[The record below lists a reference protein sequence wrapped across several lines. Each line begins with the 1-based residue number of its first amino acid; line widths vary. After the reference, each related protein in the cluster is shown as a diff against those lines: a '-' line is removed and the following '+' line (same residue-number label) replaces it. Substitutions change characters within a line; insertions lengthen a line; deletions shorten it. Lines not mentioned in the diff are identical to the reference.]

1 MVKPHIEAI
10 FMAREFS
17 EFSTEYSTKK
27 SDFSDIR
34 NNLDAI
40 MHIRTEVERCEQEL
54 GALRTQKSNLVLFS
68 AFLTEDERN
77 AQTASIDT
85 QITAIEN
92 QLRTLK
98 TNTLY
103 KTKEEIQTASQTL
116 DKYIDDLNTNFDFKK
131 SLRDEIKTQSQN
143 RLLGLE
149 QEKTAPTMELALY
162 SKIEA
167 LAENDSKLKSYLSID
182 DDKAVLA
189 LLESYVNKYSH
200 VKPGTRGRESD
211 QAKKEREA
219 KLKVFKDEVAT
230 IQRRI
235 TSKGNSFKKYITD
248 HKTELGL
255 PADMTIDFNDDTSIL
270 HNIALY
276 TDPKSNASFSDI
288 KTKASDSI
296 KSKDAQIEALQ
307 SYIRYADE
315 DLTQIR
321 RDREAEL
328 EEKKTYKG
336 QGLLS
341 KAKRFFKGLGKG
353 LSNWVHDKPKPFKGV
368 FKRPDDTRTL
378 TQAKVIDTTN
388 NFADAYRTE
397 IGQDAYAKVIKEY
410 NERIQNEQQ
419 QSHPQGER

>member
-1 MVKPHIEAI
+1 
-10 FMAREFS
+10 MAREFS

-27 SDFSDIR
+27 LDFLDISS
-34 NNLDAI
+34 NLDAI
-40 MHIRTEVERCEQEL
+40 MRIRTEVERCEQEL

-77 AQTASIDT
+77 AQTASLNNHID
-85 QITAIEN
+85 AIEN
-92 QLRTLK
+92 QIRSLK
-98 TNTLY
+98 SNTLY

-116 DKYIDDLNTNFDFKK
+116 DEYIDALNTNFDFKK

-143 RLLGLE
+143 RLLVLE
-149 QEKTAPTMELALY
+149 QEKTAPTMELDLY

-167 LAENDSKLKSYLSID
+167 AAENDPKLKSYLSID
-182 DDKAVLA
+182 NDKAVLA
-189 LLESYVNKYSH
+189 ILESYVNKYSH
-200 VKPGTRGRESD
+200 VKPGSTGHESE

-219 KLKVFKDEVAT
+219 KLNVFKDEVDT

-235 TSKGNSFKKYITD
+235 ISKGNAFKKYITD

-270 HNIALY
+270 HNIGVY

-296 KSKDAQIEALQ
+296 KSKDVQINALQ

-315 DLTQIR
+315 DLAQIR
-321 RDREAEL
+321 RDKEAEL
-328 EEKKTYKG
+328 EDKKTYKRH
-336 QGLLS
+336 GLMS
-341 KAKRFFKGLGKG
+341 KTKRFFKGLVKG
-353 LSNWVHDKPKPFKGV
+353 LSNWANDEQKPFKGV
-368 FKRPDDTRTL
+368 FKRPDDDRTL

-410 NERIQNEQQ
+410 NERIQNEQD
-419 QSHPQGER
+419 QSHSRGGR

>member
-1 MVKPHIEAI
+1 
-10 FMAREFS
+10 MAREFS

-149 QEKTAPTMELALY
+149 REKTAPTMELALY

-315 DLTQIR
+315 DLAQIR

-353 LSNWVHDKPKPFKGV
+353 LSNCWVHDKPKPFKGV

>member
-1 MVKPHIEAI
+1 
-10 FMAREFS
+10 MAREFS

-34 NNLDAI
+34 NNLDQI
-40 MHIRTEVERCEQEL
+40 MHIRTEVESYEQKL

-77 AQTASIDT
+77 AQTTSIDT
-85 QITAIEN
+85 QISKIEN
-92 QLRTLK
+92 KLRTLK

-103 KTKEEIQTASQTL
+103 KTREEIQTASQTL

-131 SLRDEIKTQSQN
+131 ALRDQIKTQSQDS
-143 RLLGLE
+143 LLKLE
-149 QEKTAPTMELALY
+149 QDKVAPAMELDLY

-167 LAENDSKLKSYLSID
+167 AAENDSKLKSYLSID

-219 KLKVFKDEVAT
+219 KLNVFKDEVAT

-235 TSKGNSFKKYITD
+235 TSKGNSFKKYIAD

-270 HNIALY
+270 HNIGVY
-276 TDPKSNASFSDI
+276 TDPTSNASFSDI

-296 KSKDAQIEALQ
+296 KSKDTQIKALQ
-307 SYIRYADE
+307 SYVRYADE
-315 DLTQIR
+315 DLVQIR
-321 RDREAEL
+321 RDREEEL

-336 QGLLS
+336 HGLMS
-341 KAKRFFKGLGKG
+341 KVKRFFNGLGKG
-353 LSNWVHDKPKPFKGV
+353 LSTWVHDKPKPFKGV

-388 NFADAYRTE
+388 NFVDAYRTE

-410 NERIQNEQQ
+410 NERIQNEQE
-419 QSHPQGER
+419 QSHSRGER

>member
-27 SDFSDIR
+27 LDFSDIR

-40 MHIRTEVERCEQEL
+40 MRIRAEVEQCEQKL
-54 GALRTQKSNLVLFS
+54 NALKTQQSNLLLFS
-68 AFLTEDERN
+68 AFLTDDEKN
-77 AQTASIDT
+77 SQTTSIND
-85 QITAIEN
+85 QITSLEN
-92 QLRTLK
+92 QIRTLK
-98 TNTLY
+98 NNTLY

-143 RLLGLE
+143 RLLVLE
-149 QEKTAPTMELALY
+149 QEKTAPTMELDLY

-167 LAENDSKLKSYLSID
+167 AAENDPKLKSYLSID
-182 DDKAVLA
+182 NDKAVLA
-189 LLESYVNKYSH
+189 ILESYVNKYSH
-200 VKPGTRGRESD
+200 VKPGTKGHESE

-219 KLKVFKDEVAT
+219 KLNVFKDEVAT

-235 TSKGNSFKKYITD
+235 ISKGNSFKKYITD

-255 PADMTIDFNDDTSIL
+255 PADMTIDFNNHTSIL
-270 HNIALY
+270 HNIGVY

-296 KSKDAQIEALQ
+296 KSKDAQINALQ

-315 DLTQIR
+315 DLAQIR
-321 RDREAEL
+321 RDEEAEL
-328 EEKKTYKG
+328 EDKKTYKG
-336 QGLLS
+336 HGLMS
-341 KAKRFFKGLGKG
+341 KAKRFFKGLVKG
-353 LSNWVHDKPKPFKGV
+353 LSNWVNDEQKPFKGV
-368 FKRPDDTRTL
+368 FKRPDDSRTL

-410 NERIQNEQQ
+410 NERIQNEQE
-419 QSHPQGER
+419 QSHSRGER

>member
-1 MVKPHIEAI
+1 
-10 FMAREFS
+10 MAREFS

-34 NNLDAI
+34 NNLDQI
-40 MHIRTEVERCEQEL
+40 MHIRTEVESFEQEL

-77 AQTASIDT
+77 AQATSIDT
-85 QITAIEN
+85 QISKIEN
-92 QLRTLK
+92 ELRTLK
-98 TNTLY
+98 NNTLY
-103 KTKEEIQTASQTL
+103 KTREEIQTASQTL

-131 SLRDEIKTQSQN
+131 ALREQIKTQSQDS
-143 RLLGLE
+143 LLKLE
-149 QEKTAPTMELALY
+149 QDKVAPTMELDLY

-167 LAENDSKLKSYLSID
+167 AAENDSKLKSYLSID

-189 LLESYVNKYSH
+189 LLERYVNKYSH

-219 KLKVFKDEVAT
+219 KLNVFKDEVAT

-235 TSKGNSFKKYITD
+235 TSKGNSFKKYIAD

-255 PADMTIDFNDDTSIL
+255 PADMAIDFNDDTSIL
-270 HNIALY
+270 HNISVY

-288 KTKASDSI
+288 KAKASDSI
-296 KSKDAQIEALQ
+296 KSKDAQIKDLQ
-307 SYIRYADE
+307 SYVRYADE
-315 DLTQIR
+315 DLVQIR

-336 QGLLS
+336 HGLMS

-353 LSNWVHDKPKPFKGV
+353 LSNWVHDKPKPFKDV
-368 FKRPDDTRTL
+368 FKRPDENTTL
-378 TQAKVIDTTN
+378 TQAKVIDTAN
-388 NFADAYRTE
+388 NFLDAYQTE
-397 IGQDAYAKVIKEY
+397 IGQDAYAKIIKEY

-419 QSHPQGER
+419 QSHSRGER

>member
-34 NNLDAI
+34 NNLDQI
-40 MHIRTEVERCEQEL
+40 MHIRTKVESYEQKL

-77 AQTASIDT
+77 AQTTSIDT
-85 QITAIEN
+85 QISKIEN
-92 QLRTLK
+92 ELRTLK

-103 KTKEEIQTASQTL
+103 KTREEIQTASQTL

-131 SLRDEIKTQSQN
+131 ALRDQIKTQSQDS
-143 RLLGLE
+143 LLKLE
-149 QEKTAPTMELALY
+149 QDKVAPAMELDLY

-167 LAENDSKLKSYLSID
+167 AAENDSKLKSYLSID

-219 KLKVFKDEVAT
+219 KLNVFKDEVAT

-235 TSKGNSFKKYITD
+235 TSKGNSFKKYIAD

-270 HNIALY
+270 HNIGVY
-276 TDPKSNASFSDI
+276 TDPTSNASFSDI

-296 KSKDAQIEALQ
+296 KSKDTQIKALQ
-307 SYIRYADE
+307 SYVRYADE
-315 DLTQIR
+315 DLAQIR
-321 RDREAEL
+321 RDREEEL

-336 QGLLS
+336 HGLMS
-341 KAKRFFKGLGKG
+341 KVKRFLM
-353 LSNWVHDKPKPFKGV
+353 V
-368 FKRPDDTRTL
+368 
-378 TQAKVIDTTN
+378 
-388 NFADAYRTE
+388 
-397 IGQDAYAKVIKEY
+397 
-410 NERIQNEQQ
+410 
-419 QSHPQGER
+419 

>member
-1 MVKPHIEAI
+1 
-10 FMAREFS
+10 MAREFS

-315 DLTQIR
+315 DLAQIR

-353 LSNWVHDKPKPFKGV
+353 LSNCWVHDKPKPFKGV

>member
-1 MVKPHIEAI
+1 
-10 FMAREFS
+10 MAREFS

-34 NNLDAI
+34 NNLDQI
-40 MHIRTEVERCEQEL
+40 MRIRTEVESFEQEL

-77 AQTASIDT
+77 AQATSIDT
-85 QITAIEN
+85 QISKIEN
-92 QLRTLK
+92 ELRTLK
-98 TNTLY
+98 NNTLY
-103 KTKEEIQTASQTL
+103 KTREEIQTASQTL

-131 SLRDEIKTQSQN
+131 ALREQIKTQSQDS
-143 RLLGLE
+143 LLKLE
-149 QEKTAPTMELALY
+149 QDKVAPTMELDLY

-167 LAENDSKLKSYLSID
+167 AAENDSKLKSYLSID

-189 LLESYVNKYSH
+189 LLERYVNKYSH

-219 KLKVFKDEVAT
+219 KLNVFKDEVAT

-235 TSKGNSFKKYITD
+235 TSKGNSFKKYIAD

-255 PADMTIDFNDDTSIL
+255 PADMAIDFNDDTSIL
-270 HNIALY
+270 HNISVY

-288 KTKASDSI
+288 KAKASDSI
-296 KSKDAQIEALQ
+296 KSKDAQIKDLQ
-307 SYIRYADE
+307 SYVRYADE
-315 DLTQIR
+315 DLVQIR

-336 QGLLS
+336 HGLMS

-353 LSNWVHDKPKPFKGV
+353 LSNWVHDKPKPFKDV
-368 FKRPDDTRTL
+368 FKRPDENTTL
-378 TQAKVIDTTN
+378 TQAKVIDTAN
-388 NFADAYRTE
+388 NFLDAYQTE
-397 IGQDAYAKVIKEY
+397 IGQDAYAKIIKEY

-419 QSHPQGER
+419 QSHSRGER